1 MNMKLFGNYKS
12 TVFTNIF
19 ALTVFAALA
28 MPVCGVAQNIATQ
41 EPKATHHHYK
51 LIDVGALGGPSS
63 LFSGPIL
70 QILNNRGTFAVIAN
84 TATANPNPGCNIPLS
99 LPDCFVEHAAAWH
112 GGSLI
117 DLGVLPGGANSQTV
131 AIGAKGLIAG
141 WSENGLVDPLIGQPE
156 IVAVLWEGRKAVNL
170 GTLPGGTESL
180 AAGVNSR
187 GQVAGFSNND
197 VSDAFSLVGFPTQT
211 RAFLW
216 QNGVVRDLGTLGGP
230 DAVPN
235 VINELGQIAGF
246 SYTDSTNQT
255 TGAPIQDPFLWQN
268 GTMTDLGTLGGTFGT
283 ANWMNNRGQVVG
295 TSNLAG
301 DATHHGFLWDEGM
314 LVDLGTLG
322 GIRSE
327 ANWISESGFVVGRAD
342 VPGSMSH
349 HAFRWKNGVMA
360 DLGLLPLQTC
370 STALSANNRGQVV
383 GETAVCGVNVSGPA
397 FISEDGEPMVD
408 VNTLIVPASDLNVVD
423 AFNINERGEIAAHGN
438 LSNGDSHAVL
448 LIPCDENHAD
458 VDGCDYE
465 PVEAVTESLSS
476 LAPIASAS
484 QAPAQASLT
493 PSKIKDRIH
502 ALLLNPEWPI
512 RSWATKIDSRKTRR

>member
-1 MNMKLFGNYKS
+1 MKLFGNYKS
-12 TVFTNIF
+12 RMFTNIF
-19 ALTVFAALA
+19 AFTIFAALA

-51 LIDVGALGGPSS
+51 LIDVGTFGGPSS

-70 QILNNRGTFAVIAN
+70 QILNNQGTFAVIAN
-84 TATANPNPGCNIPLS
+84 TPAANPNPGCNMPFS
-99 LPDCFVEHAAAWH
+99 LPDCFVEHAAVLH
-112 GGSLI
+112 EGTPI
-117 DLGVLPGGANSQTV
+117 DLGVLAGGVNSQTV
-131 AIGAKGLIAG
+131 AIGESGLIVG
-141 WSENGLVDPLIGQPE
+141 WSENGLIDPLTGQPA
-156 IVAVLWEGRKAVNL
+156 IVAILWEGQKAINL
-170 GTLPGGTESL
+170 GTLPGGSESM
-180 AAGVNSR
+180 ADGVNSR
-187 GQVAGFSNND
+187 GQVIGFANND
-197 VSDAFSLVGFPTQT
+197 VSDGFSLVGFPTQT

-216 QNGVVRDLGTLGGP
+216 QNGVMRDLGTLGGP

-235 VINELGQIAGF
+235 VINELGQVAGF
-246 SYTDSTNQT
+246 SYTNSTNQI

-268 GTMTDLGTLGGTFGT
+268 GAMTDLGTLGGTVGA

-301 DATHHGFLWDEGM
+301 DATHHGFLWDDGK
-314 LVDLGTLG
+314 LIDLGTLG
-322 GIRSE
+322 GVRSE

-342 VPGSMSH
+342 VPGSQSH

-383 GETAVCGVNVSGPA
+383 GETAVCGANVSGPA
-397 FISEDGEPMVD
+397 FFSEDGEPIVD

-448 LIPCDENHAD
+448 LIPCDENHPN
-458 VDGCDYE
+458 VEGCNYDPAE
-465 PVEAVTESLSS
+465 AATAAPVRPALT
-476 LAPIASAS
+476 IQASAAATATAKLS
-484 QAPAQASLT
+484 HTEMMKRGNRGS
-493 PSKIKDRIH
+493 R
-502 ALLLNPEWPI
+502 ALPPQ
-512 RSWATKIDSRKTRR
+512 